1 MNISLFQ
8 EEISACTAVHT
19 CYVMD
24 ACNQVRSIILLPCM
38 MGTSFL
44 LVGLK
49 RLIVSESKHTQNKVH
64 FPFLRGRE
72 GARIPYF
79 SVSA

>member
-72 GARIPYF
+72 GARISYF

>member
-8 EEISACTAVHT
+8 EEISACAAVHT

-24 ACNQVRSIILLPCM
+24 ACNQVQSIILLPCM

-44 LVGLK
+44 LVELK
-49 RLIVSESKHTQNKVH
+49 RLIVSESKHTQNRVE